1 MMYPDNQIMREVLSE
16 RITAQ
21 EGMARLKEMLESCQ
35 EHEYGRIA
43 SAYRVCRSIVNI
55 VEGANTWVDFCGN
68 LRQAIFIYNQD
79 VLVSERIYNNIKE
92 SAHYFKIA
100 CHRQDENKLYKINA
114 HMGFPKWLGETDG
127 LVNCYNQKPIK
138 RFNSPVG
145 DFSLYNMTGF
155 KYYKSQTQ
163 KALIQAAMNMP
174 DGSTLLGCMPTGEGK
189 SLVGLMPQFYEDKG
203 TSIVIVPTISLA
215 IDQSNSAKRL
225 YKDREYVPIAYHSE
239 LPEGVKSEIIE
250 GLRKGKLP
258 ILFISPEALLN
269 SSFSKVVLD
278 MAEKG
283 QLNRLVIDEAHIVE
297 DWGEQFRTE
306 FQLLSVYRRKLLK
319 ASNNKLKTILLSATL
334 TKHCVDLLKSLFSEG
349 DNYIEIRGDALRP
362 EIQYYID
369 VNRTNIQRLSKL
381 KEVILLLPR
390 PIIVYVIRPDDARL
404 LKRELNDIG
413 LHSVDTF
420 TGDISSRTQREDL
433 MDRWNDNDIDIMI
446 ATSAFGMGVD
456 KKDIRTVIHYCIP
469 ESMNRFY
476 QEVGRSGR
484 DRIPSISL
492 LLTMPSHDMEDTIQI
507 TSSKNLT
514 VDKFIGR
521 WKAMKTQ
528 IIDRVDGNTIWV
540 DTSIKPS
547 YIDEDE
553 ITGRLS
559 ASWNEY
565 VLLQLFRHGFIDIL
579 DMEVDHT
586 RTKNILIRIKDE
598 IVDNLDELSKII
610 DQIRGEDIKRSK
622 QKIKEMKDL
631 STNYLFEDCIA
642 RQLKRIY
649 YLAPPSCGGCQ
660 YCRSHNMEPR
670 ILRNDTDYMH
680 GKKIITDSLMK
691 RKDSAYED
699 YFDIKNNI
707 VLQYEN
713 LDLNSHQINII
724 LENLLKVGVDSI
736 VLGSESLYREFD
748 FEGLSYKPNKYCSI
762 ITNDELKDEYNDIVI
777 AGTIAILYGKPNES
791 NMNLNLY
798 NLSLRWVAR
807 GNRVI
812 HVIDKELGNHPENQ
826 FVRNIDAITKHITTN
841 ISS

>member
-1 MMYPDNQIMREVLSE
+1 MYPDNQIMQDVLIE

-21 EGMARLKEMLESCQ
+21 EGMIRLKQMLESCG
-35 EHEYGRIA
+35 EHEYGRVA
-43 SAYRVCRSIVNI
+43 SAYRVCRSIADI
-55 VEGANTWVDFCGN
+55 IKGTNTWIDLCGN

-79 VLVSERIYNNIKE
+79 VLVSERIYNNINKI
-92 SAHYFKIA
+92 AHNFKII
-100 CHRQDENKLYKINA
+100 CHGQDKNKLYKINA
-114 HMGFPKWLGETDG
+114 HMGLPKWMGKTH
-127 LVNCYNQKPIK
+127 NIAKCYNQKPIE
-138 RFNSPVG
+138 RFSSPVG

-155 KYYKSQTQ
+155 KYYNSQTQ

-189 SLVGLMPQFYEDKG
+189 SLVGLMPQLYEEKG

-215 IDQSNSAKRL
+215 IDQSNAARRL
-225 YKDREYVPIAYHSE
+225 YKDREYAPIAYHSE

-250 GLRKGKLP
+250 GLRKGELP
-258 ILFISPEALLN
+258 ILYISPEALLN
-269 SSFSKVVLD
+269 SSFNKVVLD

-283 QLNRLVIDEAHIVE
+283 QINRLVIDEAHIVE

-319 ASNNKLKTILLSATL
+319 ASNKKLKTILLSATF
-334 TKHCVDLLKSLFSEG
+334 TKHCVNLLKNLFSEG

-369 VNRTNIQRLSKL
+369 VNRTNIQRLTKL
-381 KEVILLLPR
+381 REIILLLPR
-390 PIIVYVIRPDDARL
+390 PIIVYVIRPDDARM
-404 LKRELNDIG
+404 LKDELNEIG

-420 TGDISSRTQREDL
+420 TGDISSRIQREDL
-433 MDRWNDNDIDIMI
+433 MDKWNNNDIDIMI

-456 KKDIRTVIHYCIP
+456 KKDIRTIIHYCIP

-514 VDKFIGR
+514 VDKFIDR

-528 IIDRVDGNTIWV
+528 IIDRIDGNTIWV
-540 DTSIKPS
+540 DTNVKPS

-598 IVDNLDELSKII
+598 IVDNLDALSKII
-610 DQIRGEDIKRSK
+610 DQIREEDIKRSK

-631 STNYLFEDCIA
+631 STNYIFEDCIA
-642 RQLKRIY
+642 RRLKKIY
-649 YLAPPSCGGCQ
+649 NLAPPSCGGCE
-660 YCRSHNMEPR
+660 YCRSHNFEPY
-670 ILRNDTDYMH
+670 ILRNYTEYMH
-680 GKKIITDSLMK
+680 GKKIIIESLMN
-691 RKDSAYED
+691 RKHSTYED
-699 YFDIKNNI
+699 YFEIKNSMI
-707 VLQYEN
+707 LQYES
-713 LDLNSHQINII
+713 LDIDSHQISII
-724 LENLLKVGVDSI
+724 LESLLKVGVDSI
-736 VLGSESLYREFD
+736 VIGSESLYKKFD
-748 FEGLSYKPNKYCSI
+748 FGGLSYKPDRYCSI
-762 ITNDELKDEYNDIVI
+762 ITYDELEDEYNDIVI
-777 AGTIAILYGKPNES
+777 AGTIAILYEKPNES
-791 NMNLNLY
+791 NMNWNLY
-798 NLSLRWVAR
+798 NLASRLMAR
-807 GNRVI
+807 GNRII
-812 HVIDKELGNHPENQ
+812 HVMDNELGKHPENQ
-826 FVRNIDAITKHITTN
+826 FVRNIDAIANYITTN